1 MLDVTFKEDDSR
13 IRINYL
19 NVITVIFIH
28 RFCMSIRSILTNSNL
43 PTLKQLQCF
52 LAVAQELNFRKAAEC
67 INMTQP
73 PLTRQIRCLED
84 LLGYE
89 LFTRNTHGVHLT
101 KSGNDLLIE
110 AEKILCLISGLKARN
125 ARSVDKIRVGA
136 TNTLNFENISPIAGA
151 LKSLVGIESADVH
164 NMNSSQLIQSLQ
176 KSSLDIAL
184 IGEQNTRVEDI
195 SFHWIYREP
204 LLLVMPSSHKA
215 ATQHQVSL
223 EDVSE
228 LPLFWFS
235 WSANPAF
242 YEKCEKLFE
251 KLSFPLKRIKEPD
264 DTIVMLSKVAKGNA
278 IALMPRSMCTF
289 YHEGLCYKELTDN
302 HSKHLNIDIYAAIKN
317 NDRRPHIFE
326 AIKSLKSSL

>member
-1 MLDVTFKEDDSR
+1 
-13 IRINYL
+13 
-19 NVITVIFIH
+19 
-28 RFCMSIRSILTNSNL
+28 MSIRSILTNSSL
-43 PTLKQLQCF
+43 PTVKQLQCF
-52 LAVAQELNFRKAAEC
+52 LAVAQELNFRKAAER

-110 AEKILCLISGLKARN
+110 AEKILCLISGLKALN
-125 ARSVDKIRVGA
+125 ARNVDKIRVGA

-151 LKSLVGIESADVH
+151 LNALVGIESADVH

-184 IGEQNTRVEDI
+184 IGEQNTRVEEDV

-204 LLLVMPSSHKA
+204 LLLAMPSSHKA

-228 LPLFWFS
+228 LPLFWFP

-251 KLSFPLKRIKEPD
+251 KLPFPLKRIKEPD

-289 YHEGLCYKELTDN
+289 YNEGLCYKELTDS
-302 HSKHLNIDIYAAIKN
+302 HSKHLNIDVYAAIKN

-326 AIKSLKSSL
+326 AIESLKSPL